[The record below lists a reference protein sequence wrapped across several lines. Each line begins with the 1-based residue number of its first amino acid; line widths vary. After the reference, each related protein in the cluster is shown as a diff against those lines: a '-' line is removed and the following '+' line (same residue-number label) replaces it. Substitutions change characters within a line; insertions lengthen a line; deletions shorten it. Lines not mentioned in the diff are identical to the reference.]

1 MQKVKS
7 KYNFLFYF
15 LLLGLPLEAGTGL
28 LVSFFEYWE
37 ITLFS
42 LVIAHLIIGFIL
54 VIPFLFFGIVH
65 GLNENP
71 LQTPPP
77 NKAPQCISGQS
88 ERREKIQTSSQN
100 EIRMKKF
107 SFIWGV
113 ILFLFLLVSFT
124 LGGFFTVLG
133 VPRQNEWLLQLH
145 IVTGFAGILLLL
157 GHLRKPL
164 THWFTYAMGFI
175 VPLVFFFNYF
185 AKPEPLQ
192 QNF

>member
-1 MQKVKS
+1 MQKVKL

-15 LLLGLPLEAGTGL
+15 LLLGLPLEAGTGF

-54 VIPFLFFGIVH
+54 VIPFLFFGIAH

-71 LQTPPP
+71 LQTPRSYKPP
-77 NKAPQCISGQS
+77 QGVIGRS
-88 ERREKIQTSSQN
+88 EGREKIPIASQN
-100 EIRMKKF
+100 ENRMKKF
-107 SFIWGV
+107 PFIWGV
-113 ILFLFLLVSFT
+113 ILFLFLSVSFT
-124 LGGFFTVLG
+124 LGGFFTVFG
-133 VPRQNEWLLQLH
+133 IPRQNEWLLQLH
-145 IVTGFAGILLLL
+145 IFTGLVGILLFL

-164 THWFTYAMGFI
+164 THWFTYGMGLI
-175 VPLVFFFNYF
+175 VPLVFFFNYL

-192 QNF
+192 